1 MLRCFNSSPEIQRGH
16 ERLFLSSSY
25 TCQVAEQESGEATIL
40 RFMHV
45 VSFGNTSP
53 DILRRPSDKH
63 LLFLGPLLVFARLI
77 LATT

>member
-1 MLRCFNSSPEIQRGH
+1 MLRCLNSSAEIQRGH
-16 ERLFLSSSY
+16 ERQFLSSSY

-45 VSFGNTSP
+45 GSFGNTSP